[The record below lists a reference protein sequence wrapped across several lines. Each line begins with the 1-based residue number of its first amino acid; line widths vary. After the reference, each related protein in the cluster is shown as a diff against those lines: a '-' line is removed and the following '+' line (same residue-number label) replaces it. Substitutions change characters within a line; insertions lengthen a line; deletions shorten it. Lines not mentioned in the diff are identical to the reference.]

1 MAEPP
6 KTPQTGRLYQ
16 SSIPDAITGAPNN
29 GSLFAGND
37 IFQQMA
43 NACVGLSSVANLMNQ
58 QSMTEHKIGRAS
70 CRERV

>member
-29 GSLFAGND
+29 GSYLPAM
-37 IFQQMA
+37 IF
-43 NACVGLSSVANLMNQ
+43 SSRWLMP
-58 QSMTEHKIGRAS
+58 A
-70 CRERV
+70 